1 MQFRD
6 RHILITGASGG
17 IGSALAILLAR
28 RGTSLLLH
36 GRNQKALDEIASK
49 CMEQGCPRVVTCSA
63 DISNEA
69 GRKRLTDC
77 VSTSFPLLDT
87 LINNAGIGCF
97 NLFDEQSPELIER
110 LITTNVTAPIL
121 LTQALLPN
129 LTAKPEPRILNIGSA
144 FGAIG
149 YPGYTTYCAS
159 KGALRM
165 FSESLAREY
174 ADTSLKVQYLAP
186 RASPTAIN
194 TYRANQMLAA
204 TGGKSD
210 APVTVAE
217 AAIKLLESGKA
228 QAAIGWPEKL
238 LVRLN
243 GLRPEL
249 ISAMLKRQLHKI
261 KPYARSTD
269 VDTGAQTARHQASH
283 RDQHPLKERS
293 LSGKGA

>member
-1 MQFRD
+1 MQFRN
-6 RHILITGASGG
+6 RHILITGASSG
-17 IGSALAILLAR
+17 IGAALATLLAG
-28 RGTSLLLH
+28 RGASLLLH
-36 GRNQKALDEIASK
+36 GRKQKALDEMAAK

-63 DISNEA
+63 DISTEE
-69 GRKRLTDC
+69 GRGHLVNC
-77 VSTSFPLLDT
+77 VSTSFPKLDT

-97 NLFDEQSPELIER
+97 SLFDEQSPELIEK
-110 LITTNVTAPIL
+110 LISTNITAPIL
-121 LTQALLPN
+121 LTRALLPT

-149 YPGYTTYCAS
+149 YPGYSTYCAS

-174 ADTSLKVQYLAP
+174 ADTPLKVQYLAP
-186 RASPTAIN
+186 RATRTAIN
-194 TYRANQMLAA
+194 SDRANQMLKA

-217 AAIKLLESGKA
+217 AAIKLLISGKT
-228 QAAIGWPEKL
+228 QAAVGWPEKL

-249 ISAMLKRQLHKI
+249 ISSVLRRQLHKI
-261 KPYARSTD
+261 KPYAHS
-269 VDTGAQTARHQASH
+269 AQEKSSPENHQEVT
-283 RDQHPLKERS
+283 RLGKHPLKE
-293 LSGKGA
+293 KGA